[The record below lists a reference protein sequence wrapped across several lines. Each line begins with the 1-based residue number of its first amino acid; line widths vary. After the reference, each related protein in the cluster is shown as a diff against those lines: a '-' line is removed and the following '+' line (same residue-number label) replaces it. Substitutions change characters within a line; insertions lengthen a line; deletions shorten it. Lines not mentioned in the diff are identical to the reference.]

1 MPASC
6 YDEGGSEGSRRRSGL
21 GSGDGVVLDNQPNPA
36 TIAGIARFRSPGNPR
51 SRARPM
57 RRDAIG
63 RAGFDLRVVSDAMGS

>member
-36 TIAGIARFRSPGNPR
+36 TIAGIARFHSPGNP
-51 SRARPM
+51 
-57 RRDAIG
+57 
-63 RAGFDLRVVSDAMGS
+63 